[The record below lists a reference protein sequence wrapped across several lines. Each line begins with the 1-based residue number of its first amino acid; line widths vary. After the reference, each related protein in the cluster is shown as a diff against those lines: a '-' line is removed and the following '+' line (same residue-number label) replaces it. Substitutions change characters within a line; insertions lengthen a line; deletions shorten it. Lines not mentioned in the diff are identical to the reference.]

1 MPACRRPRRRWCG
14 TCTTSCDDR
23 LTERAGPVPDSIDQ
37 AVARTDELSVAHRK
51 SLTPFCA
58 GTSGTMQGGASSIL
72 LVADP
77 GAPAVIAERL
87 SDSLPDAL
95 TDGTLADDPWAVSV
109 RRHAYPIDEHAEVS
123 AVVDTIDPGGE
134 TEDIVIYLTDLPR
147 RRGTTPVI
155 ADISVPDRLG
165 VISIPGV
172 GGVFVDRRVRDLAQT
187 VVAEVTERSRKHS
200 QSVKRL
206 TRIQDDD
213 VVRYVGPSALSRLR
227 LLAGMVYANRPWR
240 LVTGMSKVMMAAFA
254 TGAVSLA
261 YPTIWQLSATMGPW
275 RLSAATIL
283 ASIALIAWLIVEHSL
298 WERPE
303 SADARDRAVLYNAAT
318 VVTLT
323 IGVIIF
329 HAGLFIL
336 LLLTAWWTLPPTMVA
351 QNIGHPVDLSSLL
364 LMAWLVAAV
373 ATLGGA
379 LGSGME
385 DDEAVKAAAY
395 GVRQRQRFDNS
406 N

>member
-1 MPACRRPRRRWCG
+1 MPGEP
-14 TCTTSCDDR
+14 
-23 LTERAGPVPDSIDQ
+23 
-37 AVARTDELSVAHRK
+37 
-51 SLTPFCA
+51 
-58 GTSGTMQGGASSIL
+58 SSIL

-95 TDGTLADDPWAVSV
+95 TGGPADDRWDVSV
-109 RRHAYPIDEHAEVS
+109 RRHAYPIDEHTEVS
-123 AVVDTIDPGGE
+123 EVVGTVEPGGE

-147 RRGTTPVI
+147 RQGTTPVI
-155 ADISVPDRLG
+155 ADISVPNRFG
-165 VISIPGV
+165 VISIPGL
-172 GGVFVDRRVRDLAQT
+172 GGAFIDRRVRNLART
-187 VVAEVTERSRKHS
+187 VVAEVTDQSRK
-200 QSVKRL
+200 QDVPVKRL

-213 VVRYVGPSALSRLR
+213 VVHYVAPSALSRLR

-283 ASIALIAWLIVEHSL
+283 ASAALIAWLIVEHKL
-298 WERPE
+298 WERPQ
-303 SADARDRAVLYNAAT
+303 SADERERSVLYNAST

-323 IGVIIF
+323 IGVVIF

-336 LLLTAWWTLPPTMVA
+336 LLVTAWWTLPPHMVA
-351 QNIGHPVDLSSLL
+351 QNIGKPFGLTSLL

-385 DDEAVKAAAY
+385 DDDAVKAAAY
-395 GVRQRQRFDNS
+395 GARQRQRFDQAN
-406 N
+406 

>member
-1 MPACRRPRRRWCG
+1 MPG
-14 TCTTSCDDR
+14 
-23 LTERAGPVPDSIDQ
+23 
-37 AVARTDELSVAHRK
+37 AH
-51 SLTPFCA
+51 
-58 GTSGTMQGGASSIL
+58 SSIL
-72 LVADP
+72 LIADP

-95 TDGTLADDPWAVSV
+95 TDGPEDDKWAVSV
-109 RRHAYPIDEHAEVS
+109 RRHAYPIDEHTEVS
-123 AVVDTIDPGGE
+123 EVVGTVEPGE
-134 TEDIVIYLTDLPR
+134 QTEDIVIYLTDLPR
-147 RRGTTPVI
+147 RQGTTPVI
-155 ADISVPDRLG
+155 ADISVPNRFG
-165 VISIPGV
+165 VISIPGL
-172 GGVFVDRRVRDLAQT
+172 GGAFVDRRVRRLAQT
-187 VVAEVTERSRKHS
+187 VVAEVTDQPRKPEAP
-200 QSVKRL
+200 VKL
-206 TRIQDDD
+206 MTRIQDDE
-213 VVRYVGPSALSRLR
+213 VVHYIAPSALSRMR
-227 LLAGMVYANRPWR
+227 LLTGMVYANRPWR

-283 ASIALIAWLIVEHSL
+283 ASAAMIAWLMVEHKL
-298 WERPE
+298 WERPH
-303 SADARDRAVLYNAAT
+303 SADERDRAVLYNAST

-323 IGVIIF
+323 IGVVIF
-329 HAGLFIL
+329 HAGLFVL
-336 LLLTAWWTLPPTMVA
+336 LLVTAWWTLPPQLVA
-351 QNIGHPVDLSSLL
+351 QNVGRPFGLSTLL

-395 GVRQRQRFDNS
+395 GVRQRQRFNKA